1 MDSIS
6 KSIKLPKRSARFG
19 VGKEIGGAVY
29 VNKLYQHVFP
39 NVFQKAKEA
48 LPSDFEYAVVKYDL
62 STDTVSFIQSDDFD
76 SAAEPTIGDLY
87 TIRSDGTFTFRRKL
101 ADPWIYH
108 HKWLFVQ
115 DDYSGFDVAESKSRS
130 IKWLSLPNIDSRR
143 IGKQSFW
150 LEHVVP
156 RLAR

>member
-6 KSIKLPKRSARFG
+6 KSIKLPKRSTRFG

-29 VNKLYQHVFP
+29 VHRLYQHVLPEAFE
-39 NVFQKAKEA
+39 KAKKA
-48 LPSDFEYAVVKYDL
+48 LPSDFEYSVVKYHL
-62 STDTVSFIQSDDFD
+62 STDAVSFIQSEDFD
-76 SAAEPTIGDLY
+76 TAPEPTVGDVC
-87 TIRSDGTFTFRRKL
+87 TIRCDGTFTFRRKL

-115 DDYSGFDVAESKSRS
+115 DDYSRFDAADSKRRS
-130 IKWLSLPNIDSRR
+130 IKWLSLPNIDFRR

-150 LEHVVP
+150 LEQVVP
-156 RLAR
+156 RIEH